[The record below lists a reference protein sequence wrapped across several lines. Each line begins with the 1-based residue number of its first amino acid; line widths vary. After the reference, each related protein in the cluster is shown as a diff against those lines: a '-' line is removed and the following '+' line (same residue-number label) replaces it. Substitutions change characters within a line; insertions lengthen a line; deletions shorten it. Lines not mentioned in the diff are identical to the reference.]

1 MYRFVEIK
9 MSKNP
14 VQSVDNSKTNKND
27 LNNMH
32 NALCQSMGL
41 KSFTRSYIDTF
52 WCLESMVP
60 LDSRKTKLLK
70 TKTVDFFYQQQTVFN
85 KLFQKKPK

>member
-14 VQSVDNSKTNKND
+14 VQSVDNSKTNKNN

-32 NALCQSMGL
+32 NH
-41 KSFTRSYIDTF
+41 
-52 WCLESMVP
+52 WV
-60 LDSRKTKLLK
+60 
-70 TKTVDFFYQQQTVFN
+70 
-85 KLFQKKPK
+85 

>member
-14 VQSVDNSKTNKND
+14 VQSVDNSKTNKNN
-27 LNNMH
+27 LHNMH

-41 KSFTRSYIDTF
+41 KSSTRSYIDNF
-52 WCLESMVP
+52 WCLVSNP

-70 TKTVDFFYQQQTVFN
+70 TKTVDFFINN
-85 KLFQKKPK
+85 KHLANIVCKS